1 MRGVIDCSV
10 VLAWFF
16 ADEKTT
22 FTDSLLGGIGAGPV
36 WVPALWPS
44 EFVNALLSAER
55 RKRIDRKAR
64 HAMINAIQDL
74 PFHVDREAVPL
85 AVINQVAEQYELT
98 AYDAAYFEL
107 AQRRNLALVTLDKA
121 LVRAA
126 RVAKHPLLTDLERF
140 PES

>member
-22 FTDSLLGGIGAGPV
+22 FTDSLLTGIGAGSL

-64 HAMINAIQDL
+64 HAMIDAVQRL

-85 AVINQVAEQYELT
+85 AVINQVAEQNGLT

-107 AQRRNLALVTLDKA
+107 AQRRDLPLITLDKA
-121 LVRAA
+121 LVQAA
-126 RVAKHPLLTDLERF
+126 WVAKHPLLTDQERF
-140 PES
+140 PKS